1 MVDTNSFALIL
12 SVRSLLIFTI
22 RTVLLGFLFSE
33 KLATS
38 LGIVSVYVAGM
49 MEDCKSVLFF
59 PVAVKAIIVFGFC
72 CCRTNSLIMF
82 TGMSV
87 KA

>member
-1 MVDTNSFALIL
+1 M
-12 SVRSLLIFTI
+12 
-22 RTVLLGFLFSE
+22 FSE

-59 PVAVKAIIVFGFC
+59 PVAVKAIIVLVLLLQDKFSYYVYWNVSKSMTYKIYPIYF
-72 CCRTNSLIMF
+72 SAFYVFYFYEFL
-82 TGMSV
+82 
-87 KA
+87 